1 MKEFI
6 TDGALDRLVL
16 ASGGVARDFL
26 TIFRRSVH
34 IAREK
39 KLEKI
44 TAEEINEAAGEYDTT
59 KKEELTRDTYKAE
72 EIPLIQVLNEIQ
84 TFCLDNAKS
93 NCFLVDKDA
102 TGSWV
107 DAINELVDLKLLH
120 LVRSRVTV
128 SKKQGKIFNGYM
140 LDLSQYTG
148 SRARRGVTIVEFWK
162 ADSTEQLRKVSL
174 IFEPCLIEGKSDG
187 EIESSDGTA
196 SD

>member
-1 MKEFI
+1 M
-6 TDGALDRLVL
+6 
-16 ASGGVARDFL
+16 
-26 TIFRRSVH
+26 H

-39 KLEKI
+39 NLEKI

-59 KKEELTRDTYKAE
+59 KKEELKRDTYKAE
-72 EIPLIQVLNEIQ
+72 EMPLFAVLKEIQ
-84 TFCLDNAKS
+84 SFCLEKAQS

-102 TGSWV
+102 TGGWI

-174 IFEPCLIEGKSDG
+174 IFEPSVLEGKTDG
-187 EIESSDGTA
+187 ETESHYGTA
-196 SD
+196 PH